1 MKNCNFHENFGKCRQ
16 EQKRGM
22 EGKTKGI
29 FRILTCRHWRTPH
42 VILMYPII
50 IVKDCYSVKRSVNAL
65 A

>member
-1 MKNCNFHENFGKCRQ
+1 MKNCNFDGNFGKWRQ
-16 EQKRGM
+16 EEKAGIERR
-22 EGKTKGI
+22 TKGI
-29 FRILTCRHWRTPH
+29 FRILTCRHWRTLH